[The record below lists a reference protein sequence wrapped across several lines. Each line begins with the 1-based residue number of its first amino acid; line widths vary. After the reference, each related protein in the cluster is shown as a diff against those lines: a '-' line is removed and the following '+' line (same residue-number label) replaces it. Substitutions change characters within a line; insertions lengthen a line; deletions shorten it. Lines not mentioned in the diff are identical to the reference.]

1 MSYLLLTPC
10 TGHYIQVDYI
20 LHDPLRMAAVA
31 LRATPSR
38 AEHARLGPMPR
49 SSYPS
54 DHVPIAADLVWR
66 VITPPTEAAAPRR
79 HRDAPKRGR
88 AGGEAVAASAGKRAR
103 ARHGAPQDE
112 HVGGG
117 GGGGGSSGGG
127 GGGGGG
133 GVLGGGTPGLSAGVS
148 VDTMGI
154 AALKRLV
161 AAAGL
166 SLDGCIELPDLRARA
181 REAQAALSRRAAR
194 TARSAR
200 TAGSARGHIP
210 PA

>member
-1 MSYLLLTPC
+1 MHRTLHPGGLTLTLTL
-10 TGHYIQVDYI
+10 TGYYYIQVDYI

-49 SSYPS
+49 SSCPS

-88 AGGEAVAASAGKRAR
+88 AGVEAVAASAGKRAR

-112 HVGGG
+112 HV
-117 GGGGGSSGGG
+117 

-166 SLDGCIELPDLRARA
+166 PLDGCIELPDLRARA

>member
-1 MSYLLLTPC
+1 M
-10 TGHYIQVDYI
+10 DYI

-117 GGGGGSSGGG
+117 GGGGG
-127 GGGGGG
+127 GG